1 MSLRCTDNVVYD
13 AMMPQHNDMMAMD
26 GCTVI
31 YCLSVGTGYEVVA
44 WRESTRGQ
52 EEAGRLALLAVAVV
66 VRIQSG
72 H

>member
-1 MSLRCTDNVVYD
+1 
-13 AMMPQHNDMMAMD
+13 MD
-26 GCTVI
+26 GWTVI